1 MMASKWPMPL
11 LVVAIVISKIFHYLS
26 YLSMQ
31 HHHPVDPTERE
42 ILPLQVLESYNIGVG
57 LKAKD

>member
-1 MMASKWPMPL
+1 MPL

-42 ILPLQVLESYNIGVG
+42 IRPLQVLESYNTGVG